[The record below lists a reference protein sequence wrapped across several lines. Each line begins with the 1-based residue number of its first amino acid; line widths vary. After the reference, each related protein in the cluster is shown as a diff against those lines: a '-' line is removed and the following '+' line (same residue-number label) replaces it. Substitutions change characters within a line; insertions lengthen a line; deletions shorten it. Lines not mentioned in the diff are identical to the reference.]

1 MFDKIFKRVPKWKLE
16 SDLDFYKMSYHLYED
31 YHEMYTES
39 VFEALKEGII
49 SHKQFDEIHAKYTSK
64 LNDYMI
70 NNIGAKTAPIFFD
83 LFT

>member
-31 YHEMYTES
+31 YHEMYNES

-49 SHKQFDEIHAKYTSK
+49 SHKQFDEIHAKYMSK
-64 LNDYMI
+64 MDDYMR
-70 NNIGAKTAPIFFD
+70 NKLGA
-83 LFT
+83 

>member
-16 SDLDFYKMSYHLYED
+16 SELGFYKRSYHLYED

-49 SHKQFDEIHAKYTSK
+49 SRKQFDEIHAKYISK
-64 LNDYMI
+64 LNDYMK
-70 NNIGAKTAPIFFD
+70 NKLGA
-83 LFT
+83 

>member
-1 MFDKIFKRVPKWKLE
+1 MFDKIFKRVPKWKLKSE
-16 SDLDFYKMSYHLYED
+16 LGFYKMSYHLYED

-64 LNDYMI
+64 LNDYII
-70 NNIGAKTAPIFFD
+70 NKIGA
-83 LFT
+83 

>member
-16 SDLDFYKMSYHLYED
+16 SELGFYKMSYHLYED

-49 SHKQFDEIHAKYTSK
+49 SHKQFD
-64 LNDYMI
+64 
-70 NNIGAKTAPIFFD
+70 
-83 LFT
+83 

>member
-16 SDLDFYKMSYHLYED
+16 SELGFYKMSYHLYED

-49 SHKQFDEIHAKYTSK
+49 SHKQFDEIHTKYISK
-64 LNDYMI
+64 LNDYII
-70 NNIGAKTAPIFFD
+70 NKIGA
-83 LFT
+83 

>member
-16 SDLDFYKMSYHLYED
+16 SELGFYKRSYHLYED

-49 SHKQFDEIHAKYTSK
+49 SRKQFDEIHAKYTSK
-64 LNDYMI
+64 LNDYMK
-70 NNIGAKTAPIFFD
+70 NKLGA
-83 LFT
+83 

>member
-16 SDLDFYKMSYHLYED
+16 SELGFYKMSYHLYED

-64 LNDYMI
+64 LNDYI
-70 NNIGAKTAPIFFD
+70 IKKIGA
-83 LFT
+83 

>member
-1 MFDKIFKRVPKWKLE
+1 
-16 SDLDFYKMSYHLYED
+16 
-31 YHEMYTES
+31 MYTES

-70 NNIGAKTAPIFFD
+70 NKIGA
-83 LFT
+83 